1 MMKAVKMQNAVHHR
15 EKKIH
20 NNNANSN
27 NSNHIDKLRCFDVAV
42 IFVGLF
48 FLLLETFQR
57 STQCECL
64 AIASWNQLL
73 KM

>member
-48 FLLLETFQR
+48 FYCWRHSKE
-57 STQCECL
+57 
-64 AIASWNQLL
+64 AHNASVWL
-73 KM
+73 